1 MARVSVPLLRVASAP
16 QRIRET
22 IAPCLLAGAG
32 NDSALL
38 CLLCPS
44 PSALFSI
51 VLRGTTLRPP
61 QCAVTTTWRAGRLP
75 VAKTDGRNN
84 GTVLPHRA
92 VRHPPYFPVCQSVCS
107 HRGVRQRAAAII
119 AGGYFR
125 VRRVGRGGVPHP
137 RHGRSAR
144 SARCTGRA
152 VVQLNKRGVNP
163 HRAARVLSPFC
174 SCARAIPGRAL
185 HSAAVSRSG
194 RRAY

>member
-1 MARVSVPLLRVASAP
+1 M
-16 QRIRET
+16 
-22 IAPCLLAGAG
+22 
-32 NDSALL
+32 
-38 CLLCPS
+38 
-44 PSALFSI
+44 

-137 RHGRSAR
+137 RHGPTARPQRTQRTLHRPRSRA
-144 SARCTGRA
+144 AQQTGRQSPPGSA
-152 VVQLNKRGVNP
+152 STLPFLFLRAGDSWPGPAFRRGVP
-163 HRAARVLSPFC
+163 IGAARVLIAPAGGPERRAQGRV
-174 SCARAIPGRAL
+174 CARRAGGYREPGTGA
-185 HSAAVSRSG
+185 
-194 RRAY
+194 